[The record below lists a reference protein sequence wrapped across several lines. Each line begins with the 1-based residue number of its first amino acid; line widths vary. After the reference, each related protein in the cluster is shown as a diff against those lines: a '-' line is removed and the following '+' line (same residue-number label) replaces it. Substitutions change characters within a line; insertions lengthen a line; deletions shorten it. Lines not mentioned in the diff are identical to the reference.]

1 MATSYPG
8 AIDTLTNPT
17 STDYQDTVDHAAQH
31 TNANDAIEAIQTEL
45 GADVAGPNTDVK
57 TRLDNLRSGKWA
69 PDQLAYVAM
78 AYDPLLCTTQTAL
91 GANGTVYVTKLWVPV
106 GTITNIVCVVGTA
119 GATLTANQCYAALY
133 NDSKAFVDK
142 TANQA
147 TAWTSTGLKTMALGG
162 GAYSNTTARYMYVV
176 FWANGTTRPAFIRAP
191 GGNAA
196 INGALSAANARWAS
210 ANTGITTTEP
220 ATLGT
225 FTATAVPYWAALS

>member
-8 AIDTLTNPT
+8 ALDSLTNPT
-17 STDYQDTVDHAAQH
+17 GTDYQDTVPHAAQH
-31 TNANDAIEAIQTEL
+31 ANANDAIEAIQAEL
-45 GADVAGPNTDVK
+45 GVDPAGPNTTVVE
-57 TRLDNLRSGKWA
+57 RMDNMRSGNWPA
-69 PDQLAYVAM
+69 DALAYEAM
-78 AYDPLLCTTQTAL
+78 NYDPLLCTTQTAL
-91 GANGTVYVTKLWVPV
+91 GANGTVYVAKLWVPV
-106 GTITNIVCVVGTA
+106 GTITNIVLVVGTA

-133 NDSKAFVDK
+133 DDAKAFVDK

-147 TAWTSTGLKTMALGG
+147 TAWTSTGLKTMALAG
-162 GAYSNTTARYMYVV
+162 GAYSNTVARWMYVAV
-176 FWANGTTRPAFIRAP
+176 WANGTTRPAFSRAP

-225 FTATAVPYWAALS
+225 FTATAVPYWYALS